1 MANKII
7 RRHHF
12 IPQFFL
18 KSFSQRERRTEVINV
33 FDKKSLKEFPRS
45 IEDIGFIKDFH
56 TVIIDGE
63 KSDFFETAHNE
74 IFEKRLVLFYRF
86 LLRKINNVIQDY
98 KVVNCLTM
106 ERKKEIFLNGYIT
119 EDEKYLL
126 SFLLSYFIVRGKK
139 WHYVSKEGYGRIEM
153 IMRDIARVH
162 KINDIDEKIEKQLGK
177 KEELNLLQL
186 EATFKGDERNALQEK
201 FQNHV
206 MLIGLNLTEV
216 NFYTSDNVHALTSL
230 CNIPRARGIGYSTP
244 GNVIYF
250 PISPKI
256 CVIMIDANIIENVF
270 ESDKSYI
277 ILDENTIKLINENMV
292 LSSVDQVYSIDGKWD
307 DLRDTYIK
315 YDLKAGHK
323 PYVVS

>member
-1 MANKII
+1 M
-7 RRHHF
+7 
-12 IPQFFL
+12 
-18 KSFSQRERRTEVINV
+18 
-33 FDKKSLKEFPRS
+33 
-45 IEDIGFIKDFH
+45 
-56 TVIIDGE
+56 
-63 KSDFFETAHNE
+63 
-74 IFEKRLVLFYRF
+74 YRF
-86 LLRKINNVIQDY
+86 LLGKINNVIQDY
-98 KVVNCLTM
+98 KVVNCLSM

-139 WHYVSKEGYGRIEM
+139 WHYISREGYDRIEL
-153 IMRDIARVH
+153 IMRDIARAH

-177 KEELNLLQL
+177 KEELNLSQL
-186 EATFKGDERNALQEK
+186 EATFKGNERNILQEK

-206 MLIGLNLTEV
+206 MIIGLNLTDI

-230 CNIPRARGIGYSTP
+230 SKIPKTRGVDYSTP
-244 GNVIYF
+244 GNIIVF

-256 CVIMIDANIIENVF
+256 CILMYDANLIENVL

-277 ILDENTIKLINENMV
+277 ILDENTIKEINENMV
-292 LSSVDQVYSIDGKWD
+292 LSAVDQVYSIDGNWR

-323 PYVVS
+323 PFVVS

>member
-1 MANKII
+1 MNQNVVRLVKNENWYGYKNYSEEYYQTDEIVFEYLEDYSNSYNLLVEGIYHRIDASAYFKANKDN
-7 RRHHF
+7 
-12 IPQFFL
+12 
-18 KSFSQRERRTEVINV
+18 S
-33 FDKKSLKEFPRS
+33 
-45 IEDIGFIKDFH
+45 
-56 TVIIDGE
+56 
-63 KSDFFETAHNE
+63 
-74 IFEKRLVLFYRF
+74 
-86 LLRKINNVIQDY
+86 
-98 KVVNCLTM
+98 
-106 ERKKEIFLNGYIT
+106 
-119 EDEKYLL
+119 
-126 SFLLSYFIVRGKK
+126 
-139 WHYVSKEGYGRIEM
+139 
-153 IMRDIARVH
+153 
-162 KINDIDEKIEKQLGK
+162 INDIDEKIEKQFGK
-177 KEELNLLQL
+177 KEELNLSQL

-230 CNIPRARGIGYSTP
+230 CKIPKARGIDYSTP

-250 PISPKI
+250 PIFPKI

-277 ILDENTIKLINENMV
+277 RLDENTIKLINENMV